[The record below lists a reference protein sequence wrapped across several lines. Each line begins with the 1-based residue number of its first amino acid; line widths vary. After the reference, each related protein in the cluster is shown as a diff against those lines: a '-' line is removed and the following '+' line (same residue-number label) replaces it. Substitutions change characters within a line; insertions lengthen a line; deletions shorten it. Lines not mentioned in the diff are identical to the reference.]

1 MREFVDKIK
10 FVHAA
15 FNLLL
20 SQIVLNGIVLK
31 PALFLNICKI
41 TQRNNKKGK
50 QKRAVILNEKVPKS
64 EDSLV
69 KRYMYVGTKSNN
81 SNNRFGLGLW
91 CLTPLSIIFQ
101 LHRGGQ
107 FYWWR
112 KQEDPEKTTDLL
124 QVTDKL

>member
-50 QKRAVILNEKVPKS
+50 QKRAAILNEKVPKS
-64 EDSLV
+64 EDSLFCIYLRIRRV
-69 KRYMYVGTKSNN
+69 LKLYHLKL
-81 SNNRFGLGLW
+81 F
-91 CLTPLSIIFQ
+91 
-101 LHRGGQ
+101 
-107 FYWWR
+107 
-112 KQEDPEKTTDLL
+112 DL
-124 QVTDKL
+124 VAD